1 MYKSGV
7 VHQPSMPPSNKDT
20 ALAMMQ
26 SIKENSGLFKDEHK
40 RYEARC
46 RNDKPY
52 SVCNWQEL
60 KTATIRDTRSDTK
73 RQSFN
78 AVCGDL
84 PTNKKRLRNFIS
96 KCGACGATRY
106 GSEII

>member
-7 VHQPSMPPSNKDT
+7 VHQPSMPSDKDT

-26 SIKENSGLFKDEHK
+26 SIKEQSGLFRDEHK

-52 SVCNWQEL
+52 SVCNWQEV
-60 KTATIRDTRSDTK
+60 KQATIRDTHNDTK

-78 AVCGDL
+78 ATCGDL
-84 PTNKKRLRNFIS
+84 PSNKKRLRNFIS
-96 KCGACGATRY
+96 KCAVCNSTRY

>member
-7 VHQPSMPPSNKDT
+7 VHQPSMPSDKDT

-26 SIKENSGLFKDEHK
+26 SIKEQSGLFRDEHK

-52 SVCNWQEL
+52 SVCNWQEV
-60 KTATIRDTRSDTK
+60 KTATIRDTQSDTK

-78 AVCGDL
+78 ATCGDL
-84 PTNKKRLRNFIS
+84 PGNKKRLRNFIS
-96 KCGACGATRY
+96 KCGACGSTRY
-106 GSEII
+106 DSELI